1 MNSRDITKKM
11 LTVIR
16 ENQNKKTTLLTEEDT
31 TTSTK
36 KEFPITSKTPQFAD
50 VRASQIEK
58 IIQTVGENIDFE
70 DNALIFYPSNKDMTL
85 TGNITSLNLMFQFRY
100 ADRSGY
106 GCYILQA
113 NSVPLT
119 DNNYRTIGKL
129 KDAYENWRASL
140 TSDGDLM
147 KRLFDAA
154 NQ

>member
-11 LTVIR
+11 LAVIR
-16 ENQNKKTTLLTEEDT
+16 ENQNKKTTLLTEDT
-31 TTSTK
+31 TTTQ
-36 KEFPITSKTPQFAD
+36 KELVITPKTPQFAD

-58 IIQTVGENIDFE
+58 IIQTVGENVDFD

-85 TGNITSLNLMFQFRY
+85 TGKITSLNLIFQFRY

-106 GCYILQA
+106 GCYILET
-113 NSVPLT
+113 NSLPLT

-140 TSDGDLM
+140 VSDGDLM
-147 KRLFDAA
+147 KRLLDTA